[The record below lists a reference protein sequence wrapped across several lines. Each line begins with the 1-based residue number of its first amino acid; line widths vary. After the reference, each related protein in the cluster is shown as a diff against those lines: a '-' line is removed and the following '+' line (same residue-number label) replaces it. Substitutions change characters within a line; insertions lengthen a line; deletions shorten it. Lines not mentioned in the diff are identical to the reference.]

1 MDAGAEKKSVLLS
14 IQSSS
19 FSLPGRVTWVRN
31 ISRNSSRSVILQLH
45 ILEDALQDGQLVV
58 AQGDA
63 FAHAG
68 AIRGP
73 VADVV
78 LGFAFV
84 PADEVELAL
93 PAAGT
98 LSEDCDALNDLVLD
112 FCHSSLPA
120 FALFPTIIKEA
131 REDFNR

>member
-1 MDAGAEKKSVLLS
+1 MA
-14 IQSSS
+14 SSS
-19 FSLPGRVTWVRN
+19 WLREMPLPMRVP
-31 ISRNSSRSVILQLH
+31 S
-45 ILEDALQDGQLVV
+45 
-58 AQGDA
+58 GDQ
-63 FAHAG
+63 
-68 AIRGP
+68 

-98 LSEDCDALNDLVLD
+98 LSEDCDALNDLVFD
-112 FCHSSLPA
+112 FCHSALPA
-120 FALFPTIIKEA
+120 FALFATIIKEA